1 MKLNFVAIV
10 LFQLVGKVN
19 SSAAK
24 ICKELCTGIR
34 QGILSES
41 HTCSPAF
48 TVNPSP
54 DVYKSCQHGKRAAF
68 DKACL
73 PLCSDEEIEVASLA
87 SEACRSTKG
96 RGSAD
101 YWCRRGFSSV
111 LKKLETHP
119 FPVSESIIDDEIS
132 KESDEEVVSS
142 EEVIPQVGQVEVEAN
157 SRENNIPAIDN
168 EEILSTEEPE
178 LESSHEE
185 EPEDKITEEEDPED
199 GIIEEEPKEKLEVVQ
214 AQEFVREEED
224 NNVHNEEVEKVDEED
239 VEYVEVNEF

>member
-10 LFQLVGKVN
+10 LFQLIGQVN

-34 QGILSES
+34 QGLLSAS
-41 HTCSPAF
+41 HTCSPSL

-68 DKACL
+68 DKACVS
-73 PLCSDEEIEVASLA
+73 LCSDEEIVVASLA

-96 RGSAD
+96 RGPAD

-132 KESDEEVVSS
+132 KELDEEVVSS
-142 EEVIPQVGQVEVEAN
+142 EEVIPQVDQVEVEAN
-157 SRENNIPAIDN
+157 SRENNTPAIDN
-168 EEILSTEEPE
+168 EEILSIEEPE
-178 LESSHEE
+178 LESPHEE
-185 EPEDKITEEEDPED
+185 EPEDKIIEEEDPED
-199 GIIEEEPKEKLEVVQ
+199 GIIEEEPEELEVVQ
-214 AQEFVREEED
+214 AQEFVSEEED
-224 NNVHNEEVEKVDEED
+224 NNVHNEEVEEVDEED